1 MFIIITIERRFK
13 MRKKIICVLMGILCV
28 FSFTFFSTKDVS
40 AASLM
45 NARIVR
51 VGVYPGITAYSN
63 ILLFID
69 DPNDIWWTG
78 TRLFIMSPDLG
89 NQGLAVALAAISSE
103 KSVVVRIGATDEEPA
118 GPGSMVTVMYL
129 NAE

>member
-1 MFIIITIERRFK
+1 
-13 MRKKIICVLMGILCV
+13 MRKKIMYVLIGILCV
-28 FSFTFFSTKDVS
+28 FSFTFFSTKDVY

-45 NARIVR
+45 NAKIVR

-63 ILLFID
+63 VLLFID
-69 DPNDIWWTG
+69 DPTDTWWTG

-89 NQGLAVALAAISSE
+89 NQGLAIALSAVSSD
-103 KSVVVRIGATDEEPA
+103 KSVVVRIGATDEEEA
-118 GPGSMVTVMYL
+118 GPGTLVTVMYL